1 MGKLVRKLFL
11 LKPDD
16 GVHSHATE
24 RRMRG
29 ELVGVGD
36 GLNMRI
42 KKEQRGS
49 RQNAEQ
55 NAINEL

>member
-36 GLNMRI
+36 GLNRN
-42 KKEQRGS
+42 QR
-49 RQNAEQ
+49 
-55 NAINEL
+55 